1 MLPLKKLL
9 RNCTLLIQAQFG
21 HSLDR
26 YARWNKVKMMITET
40 TIIQA
45 IRIVGL
51 LYKLFPVTLQDY
63 FPNLI
68 RAISIIYR
76 KLSTIK
82 LDGKDQ
88 IVKMV

>member
-26 YARWNKVKMMITET
+26 YARWDKVKMITKT
-40 TIIQA
+40 AIIQA

-51 LYKLFPVTLQDY
+51 LYKLFRVTLQDY
-63 FPNLI
+63 FPNLF